1 MYLRQPLLIIGHL
14 FLALAF
20 LFTPIIDNMHAI
32 KMLATKPAD
41 MQNTAASIQVA
52 TSKANLPP
60 CHAAATTPTE
70 TVLPE
75 TASAPDADDS
85 QTCCPYDECSPDN
98 CLMHMAIANI
108 CAFEMLS
115 HSTLN
120 QRSFLLIEIYPVPLP
135 ISERLR
141 PPIA

>member
-1 MYLRQPLLIIGHL
+1 MHLRQPLLIVGHL

-20 LFTPIIDNMHAI
+20 LFTPIVDNMHAI
-32 KMLATKPAD
+32 KMLATKPAA
-41 MQNTAASIQVA
+41 MQNSAASIQAA
-52 TSKANLPP
+52 TSKASVPP
-60 CHAAATTPTE
+60 CHETATNRIE

-98 CLMHMAIANI
+98 CLMHMAMANL
-108 CAFEMLS
+108 CAFKMLS

-120 QRSFLLIEIYPVPLP
+120 QRSFLLIEIDPVPLP

>member
-32 KMLATKPAD
+32 KMLATKPSD
-41 MQNTAASIQVA
+41 MQNTSASIQVA
-52 TSKANLPP
+52 TSKASLPP
-60 CHAAATTPTE
+60 CHEAAITPTE
-70 TVLPE
+70 TVLHE
-75 TASAPDADDS
+75 TASAPDADNS

-135 ISERLR
+135 TSERLR

>member
-1 MYLRQPLLIIGHL
+1 MLIIGHI

-20 LFTPIIDNMHAI
+20 LFTPIVDNMHAI

-41 MQNTAASIQVA
+41 MQNTSASIQVT
-52 TSKANLPP
+52 TSKASMPP
-60 CHAAATTPTE
+60 CHEAATNSTE
-70 TVLPE
+70 TALPD
-75 TASAPDADDS
+75 TASALDAEDT

-108 CAFEMLS
+108 CTFEMLS

>member
-1 MYLRQPLLIIGHL
+1 MNLRQPLLIIGHI
-14 FLALAF
+14 FLALVF
-20 LFTPIIDNMHAI
+20 LFTPIVDNMHAI
-32 KMLATKPAD
+32 KMLATKPSD
-41 MQNTAASIQVA
+41 MQNTSASIQVA
-52 TSKANLPP
+52 TSKASLPP
-60 CHAAATTPTE
+60 CHEAAITPTE
-70 TVLPE
+70 TFLHE
-75 TASAPDADDS
+75 TAPAHNAEDS

-98 CLMHMAIANI
+98 CLMHMAMANL

-115 HSTLN
+115 HSALN

>member
-1 MYLRQPLLIIGHL
+1 MNLRQPLLIIGHI
-14 FLALAF
+14 FLALVF
-20 LFTPIIDNMHAI
+20 LFTPIVDNMHAI

-41 MQNTAASIQVA
+41 MQNRSGSIQVA
-52 TSKANLPP
+52 TSKASLPP
-60 CHAAATTPTE
+60 CHEAAIAPTE
-70 TVLPE
+70 TFLHE
-75 TASAPDADDS
+75 TAAAPDADNS

-98 CLMHMAIANI
+98 CLMHLAMANI

-120 QRSFLLIEIYPVPLP
+120 QRSFLLTEIYPVPLP

>member
-1 MYLRQPLLIIGHL
+1 MYLRQPLLIIGHI

-20 LFTPIIDNMHAI
+20 LFTPIVDNMHAI

-41 MQNTAASIQVA
+41 MQNSAESIQLA
-52 TSKANLPP
+52 TSKASVPP
-60 CHAAATTPTE
+60 CHEAATNRIE

-75 TASAPDADDS
+75 TVSAPVAEDS
-85 QTCCPYDECSPDN
+85 QSCCPYDECSPDN
-98 CLMHMAIANI
+98 CLMHMAMANI
-108 CAFEMLS
+108 CAFAMLS
-115 HSTLN
+115 HSTLD

-135 ISERLR
+135 VSERLR

>member
-20 LFTPIIDNMHAI
+20 LFTPIVDNMHAI
-32 KMLATKPAD
+32 KMQATKPAD
-41 MQNTAASIQVA
+41 RENISVSIQVA
-52 TSKANLPP
+52 TSKASLPP
-60 CHAAATTPTE
+60 CHEAASNSTE
-70 TVLPE
+70 KVLPGP
-75 TASAPDADDS
+75 ASAPDADDS
-85 QTCCPYDECSPDN
+85 QNCCPYDECSPDN
-98 CLMHMAIANI
+98 CLMHMVMANL
-108 CAFEMLS
+108 CTFKMLS

-120 QRSFLLIEIYPVPLP
+120 QRSFLLIEIDPVPLP